1 VETTDLVE
9 RLACQR
15 VPHGHERIRVA
26 DESRDAIVGSLVEQ
40 WQSRLGRQGRL
51 IGVGIPVGTRDE
63 QGEADGNLPYAIP
76 AIHCLVHEPI
86 RGDDGPRVE
95 DRVLWGWE
103 SGS

>member
-40 WQSRLGRQGRL
+40 WQGRAG
-51 IGVGIPVGTRDE
+51 
-63 QGEADGNLPYAIP
+63 
-76 AIHCLVHEPI
+76 
-86 RGDDGPRVE
+86 
-95 DRVLWGWE
+95 
-103 SGS
+103 